1 MVYKAN
7 QIIPQIAENKT
18 KSGTFK
24 MPMVC
29 PCCGEK
35 LIVRTTPGGSRQ
47 MYCENPYCAAK
58 LIRKFTHFCEKTRMN
73 IEGLSQTTLSKF
85 LGHGWIR
92 NFGDL
97 YELEKYRDEFLQ
109 TPGFGEKSF
118 ERLLA
123 SIEKSR
129 HCTLARF
136 IAGLGI
142 PMVGRHAGR
151 DLDRYFGGSWE
162 AFEQAIQ
169 DGFDFTQLHDF
180 GETMNNNIYI
190 WYADAEEWLGGTSAE
205 KLLQYGKARPDGK
218 SLSRVARLCT
228 AQKFDFLFTAS
239 SGPGDKDS
247 KGLIVPRFGKKP
259 ENHVA
264 VGMTWDALAE
274 LLLITKTHYE
284 AWLAAWYLSQIQ
296 AANPQP
302 PAKTRKAPEIP
313 AQQPEPAIQSQY
325 VMPEYSGKSLF

>member
-1 MVYKAN
+1 MT
-7 QIIPQIAENKT
+7 IGP
-18 KSGTFK
+18 F
-24 MPMVC
+24 
-29 PCCGEK
+29 
-35 LIVRTTPGGSRQ
+35 
-47 MYCENPYCAAK
+47 
-58 LIRKFTHFCEKTRMN
+58 
-73 IEGLSQTTLSKF
+73 
-85 LGHGWIR
+85 R
-92 NFGDL
+92 N
-97 YELEKYRDEFLQ
+97 
-109 TPGFGEKSF
+109 
-118 ERLLA
+118 
-123 SIEKSR
+123 
-129 HCTLARF
+129 
-136 IAGLGI
+136 
-142 PMVGRHAGR
+142 
-151 DLDRYFGGSWE
+151 
-162 AFEQAIQ
+162 
-169 DGFDFTQLHDF
+169 
-180 GETMNNNIYI
+180 
-190 WYADAEEWLGGTSAE
+190 GTSAE

>member
-1 MVYKAN
+1 MLVGG
-7 QIIPQIAENKT
+7 QAETLTVEVSPSNA
-18 KSGTFK
+18 SD
-24 MPMVC
+24 
-29 PCCGEK
+29 
-35 LIVRTTPGGSRQ
+35 TTVIWESSDPSVATVEDGVVTAVG
-47 MYCENPYCAAK
+47 M
-58 LIRKFTHFCEKTRMN
+58 
-73 IEGLSQTTLSKF
+73 GV
-85 LGHGWIR
+85 
-92 NFGDL
+92 
-97 YELEKYRDEFLQ
+97 
-109 TPGFGEKSF
+109 
-118 ERLLA
+118 A
-123 SIEKSR
+123 SISVKTADEVYEDVCEVTVWNSCGDDAKWRVENTS
-129 HCTLARF
+129 TLI
-136 IAGLGI
+136 IAGEGAISDSASAVKQPWASVKAKITTVQIGSGI
-142 PMVGRHAGR
+142 TVIGK
-151 DLDRYFGGSWE
+151 Y
-162 AFEQAIQ
+162 AFAM
-169 DGFDFTQLHDF
+169 F
-180 GETMNNNIYI
+180 
-190 WYADAEEWLGGTSAE
+190 
-205 KLLQYGKARPDGK
+205 
-218 SLSRVARLCT
+218 ARLCT